1 VNVTIALFTRD
12 LRIRDNPVLAAAQRA
27 GDAVVPLFVLD
38 EAILSSRFNTPNRA
52 HFVAAALA
60 ELDDELRGAGGRLVI
75 RRGTLG
81 DEVER
86 VVTDLAATQVHVAAD
101 VSGYSARREQQ
112 LRGRLARQHCVLHT
126 HPRTITMVEPGAL
139 APSTGRDN
147 FAVFTPYFRRWRAAA
162 RRRPLGRPRALA
174 VPPIRGDA
182 LPQPAQ
188 ICRGAASP
196 QLAVGGE
203 TTGRRLLHRWLS
215 GPIHDYHRLHDDLA
229 ADATSR
235 LSPYLHFG
243 CLSPTEI
250 IDRTDPCTPGGEAFV
265 RQLAWRDFHH
275 QVLAAHPESAT
286 ADYRT
291 HHDRWHDDPG
301 AAQAW
306 RDAATGY
313 PIVDAG
319 LRQLRAQGWM
329 HNRARL
335 ITASFLTKTLYLD
348 WRIGAA
354 HFQHWLV
361 DADLA
366 NNNLNWQWAA
376 GTGTDTRPNRV
387 LNPLRQAQ
395 RYDPHG
401 AYVRR
406 WIPELAHLPAAAIHT
421 PWTHPGAVPAT
432 YPAPIVNHLDG
443 TNHFL
448 ATRKSPPEHKHSEPR
463 RRGSAAI
470 SG

>member
-12 LRIRDNPVLAAAQRA
+12 LRIRDNPVLVAARRA

-38 EAILSSRFNTPNRA
+38 EAILSSRFSAPNRA
-52 HFVAAALA
+52 HFLAAALA
-60 ELDDELRGAGGRLVI
+60 ELDDELRGVGGRLVI
-75 RRGTLG
+75 RRGNVV

-86 VVTDLAATQVHVAAD
+86 VVDELAVTQVHVAAD
-101 VSGYSARREQQ
+101 VSGYSRSRERQ
-112 LRGRLARQHCVLHT
+112 LRQRLARRHCVLHA
-126 HPRTITMVEPGAL
+126 HPATITVVEPGAL

-147 FAVFTPYFRRWRAAA
+147 FAVFTPYFRRWSAAA
-162 RRRPLGRPRALA
+162 RRTPLGRPRALA
-174 VPPIRGDA
+174 VPPIGGDA

-203 TTGRRLLHRWLS
+203 TTGRRLLRRWLS
-215 GPIHDYHRLHDDLA
+215 GPVHEYHAFHDDLA

-235 LSPYLHFG
+235 LSAYLHFG

-250 IDRTDPCTPGGEAFV
+250 IDRTDTCTPGGEAFV

-275 QVLAAHPESAT
+275 QVLDARPDANAL
-286 ADYRT
+286 DYRT
-291 HHDRWHDDPG
+291 HHDRWHDDPN

-306 RDAATGY
+306 REGRTGY

-354 HFQHWLV
+354 HFQHWLA

-401 AYVRR
+401 DYVRR

-421 PWTHPGAVPAT
+421 PWTHEGVVPST
-432 YPAPIVNHLDG
+432 YPTPIVNHLDG
-443 TNHFL
+443 AHHFL
-448 ATRKSPPEHKHSEPR
+448 AARKSPPEHQHSQPR
-463 RRGSAAI
+463 GRGSAAI

>member
-1 VNVTIALFTRD
+1 VQRRRRVHWSARQTGGLVVIVTIALFTRD

-52 HFVAAALA
+52 HFMAAALA
-60 ELDDELRGAGGRLVI
+60 ELDDELRAAGGRLVI
-75 RRGTLG
+75 RRGTLAA
-81 DEVER
+81 EVDR
-86 VVTDLAATQVHVAAD
+86 VVADLPVTQVHVAAD

-112 LRGRLARQHCVLHT
+112 LRGRLARRHCALHT
-126 HPRTITMVEPGAL
+126 HPATITVVAPGAL
-139 APSTGRDN
+139 APSTGREH
-147 FAVFTPYFRRWRAAA
+147 FAVFTPYFRRWSAAA
-162 RRRPLGRPRALA
+162 RRKPLGRPHSLT

-182 LPQPAQ
+182 PPRPAQ
-188 ICRGAASP
+188 ICPGAASP
-196 QLAVGGE
+196 QLPVGGE
-203 TTGRRLLHRWLS
+203 TTGRRLLRRWLA
-215 GPIHDYHRLHDDLA
+215 GGIHDYHAFHDDLA

-250 IDRTDPCTPGGEAFV
+250 VDRTDTSTLGGEAFV

-275 QVLAAHPESAT
+275 QVLAAHPEVAT

-291 HHDRWHDDPG
+291 HHDRWHHDPG

-306 RDAATGY
+306 REGRTGY

-319 LRQLRAQGWM
+319 LRQLLAQGWM

-366 NNNLNWQWAA
+366 HNNLN
-376 GTGTDTRPNRV
+376 
-387 LNPLRQAQ
+387 
-395 RYDPHG
+395 
-401 AYVRR
+401 
-406 WIPELAHLPAAAIHT
+406 
-421 PWTHPGAVPAT
+421 
-432 YPAPIVNHLDG
+432 
-443 TNHFL
+443 
-448 ATRKSPPEHKHSEPR
+448 
-463 RRGSAAI
+463 
-470 SG
+470 

>member
-38 EAILSSRFNTPNRA
+38 DAILSSRINTPNRA
-52 HFVAAALA
+52 HFLTAALA

-75 RRGTLG
+75 RRGNVA

-86 VVTDLAATQVHVAAD
+86 IVADLDVTQVHVAAD
-101 VSGYSARREQQ
+101 VSGYSHRREQQ
-112 LRGRLARQHCVLHT
+112 LCARLARRHCVLHT
-126 HPRTITMVEPGAL
+126 QAATITVVEPGAL
-139 APSTGRDN
+139 APSTGREH
-147 FAVFTPYFRRWRAAA
+147 FAVFTPYFRRWSTAA
-162 RRRPLGRPRALA
+162 RRKPLGRPRALD

-182 LPQPAQ
+182 LPSPAQ
-188 ICRGAASP
+188 VCPGVASP
-196 QLAVGGE
+196 ELCIGGE
-203 TTGRRLLHRWLS
+203 TTGRRLLRGWLA
-215 GPIHDYHRLHDDLA
+215 GPVHDYHAVHDDLA

-250 IDRTDPCTPGGEAFV
+250 VDRTDTSTPGGEAFI

-275 QVLAAHPESAT
+275 QVLAARPEAAT

-291 HHDRWHDDPG
+291 HHDRWRDDPA

-306 RDAATGY
+306 REGRTGY

-387 LNPLRQAQ
+387 LNPIRQAQ

-401 AYVRR
+401 VYVRR
-406 WIPELAHLPAAAIHT
+406 WVPELANLPAAAIHA
-421 PWTHPGAVPAT
+421 PWTHRGVDLAT
-432 YPAPIVNHLDG
+432 YPAPIVDHRDG
-443 TNHFL
+443 ANHFL
-448 ATRKSPPEHKHSEPR
+448 AARKSPPEQRHR
-463 RRGSAAI
+463 
-470 SG
+470 

>member
-1 VNVTIALFTRD
+1 
-12 LRIRDNPVLAAAQRA
+12 
-27 GDAVVPLFVLD
+27 
-38 EAILSSRFNTPNRA
+38 
-52 HFVAAALA
+52 
-60 ELDDELRGAGGRLVI
+60 
-75 RRGTLG
+75 
-81 DEVER
+81 
-86 VVTDLAATQVHVAAD
+86 
-101 VSGYSARREQQ
+101 
-112 LRGRLARQHCVLHT
+112 
-126 HPRTITMVEPGAL
+126 
-139 APSTGRDN
+139 
-147 FAVFTPYFRRWRAAA
+147 
-162 RRRPLGRPRALA
+162 
-174 VPPIRGDA
+174 
-182 LPQPAQ
+182 
-188 ICRGAASP
+188 
-196 QLAVGGE
+196 
-203 TTGRRLLHRWLS
+203 
-215 GPIHDYHRLHDDLA
+215 
-229 ADATSR
+229 
-235 LSPYLHFG
+235 
-243 CLSPTEI
+243 
-250 IDRTDPCTPGGEAFV
+250 
-265 RQLAWRDFHH
+265 
-275 QVLAAHPESAT
+275 
-286 ADYRT
+286 
-291 HHDRWHDDPG
+291 
-301 AAQAW
+301 
-306 RDAATGY
+306 
-313 PIVDAG
+313 
-319 LRQLRAQGWM
+319 M